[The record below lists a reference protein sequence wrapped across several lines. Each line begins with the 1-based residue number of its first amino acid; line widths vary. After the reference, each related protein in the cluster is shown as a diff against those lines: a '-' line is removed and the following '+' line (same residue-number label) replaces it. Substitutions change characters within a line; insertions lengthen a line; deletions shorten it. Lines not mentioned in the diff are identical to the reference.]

1 MWTVSVGHAGDK
13 NDAHRSKMTGLCPP
27 GMPVPTVDEIDDPS
41 YDPRPSK
48 RCVHEA
54 VPLLSLLSSFVLD
67 LDAAGLG
74 PTLTTLNSQVCTPVR
89 TLVPLY
95 CSIAVLFVMY
105 LSPVQV
111 TVIRQQTAVVTRA
124 NAIAASAGETA
135 EATAARTGA
144 AVGAVVMS
152 VVAAVVTDHRHGGGM
167 TTVGA
172 VASATGRAIGIRLRG
187 IGAEGSI
194 CATSSNHPIIT
205 CVLCRSQLHVTA
217 PRVSFPFCRN
227 GVKDRPPG
235 SCRGSYRGYLTRH
248 RLGWDDFEPPRAI
261 QGRQNDHWWCV
272 PSAAH
277 SVLPQLLVAHC
288 ANKSLLSQD

>member
-74 PTLTTLNSQVCTPVR
+74 PTLTTLNSQVCAPVR

-95 CSIAVLFVMY
+95 CSIAVLVVMY
-105 LSPVQV
+105 PSPVQV

-124 NAIAASAGETA
+124 NAIAASADETA
-135 EATAARTGA
+135 EATAARRGA

-194 CATSSNHPIIT
+194 APPHQIIQSS
-205 CVLCRSQLHVTA
+205 HV
-217 PRVSFPFCRN
+217 
-227 GVKDRPPG
+227 
-235 SCRGSYRGYLTRH
+235 
-248 RLGWDDFEPPRAI
+248 
-261 QGRQNDHWWCV
+261 
-272 PSAAH
+272 
-277 SVLPQLLVAHC
+277 
-288 ANKSLLSQD
+288 